1 MFLRR
6 LLLEN
11 DGLVLRDIVFRKG
24 VNLIVDE
31 TSDSEKKS
39 SGNNVGKT
47 TTLRL
52 IDYCLGSDGKNIYT
66 DPEFKNKTNSK
77 VESFLRDNNIV
88 VTLTLVNHFDS
99 PPSEELIIRRNFLK
113 DRKNSLI
120 EIDGEPVSKTSMQSV
135 LKKKIFKNESNKP
148 SFRQI
153 ISKNIRDDKLR
164 LSNTVKVLHPT
175 SKAEEYEALYLFWF
189 GISIDTAARKQQLL
203 SKKSIEDTL
212 QKRLKKDSSLSQ
224 IVQSHLLI
232 IDEIEYLENKKAEF
246 NINENYDLEL
256 NELNQIKSE
265 INRLT
270 TLSARLNL
278 RKSLI
283 EESIDELNSE
293 FADIDSAKIK
303 GLYMEAKSLMPNLQ
317 KTFEETLKFHNGMI
331 NEKKKFIS
339 SDLPELNNKLQ
350 EVNSQLELGLCKE
363 KFLSDSLIKSGKVED
378 LQGVIASLN
387 IAYEK
392 KGSLEEQKRLWEKS
406 NKVLEDINLELKDID
421 EGIHSLDDKLQ
432 EKVATFNKF
441 FAALSEELYGEK
453 FVLSADKNEKGYEL
467 NITSLFSNPGT
478 GRKKGEMASFDLAYI
493 QFADFTNINC
503 LHFVLQDQI
512 ENTHDNQISS
522 LFTDIIGNINCQY
535 ILSVLKDK
543 LPSDIN
549 VSEFEVLTLSQKNKL
564 FKI

>member
-6 LLLEN
+6 LLLEK
-11 DGLVLRDIVFRKG
+11 DGLIIRDIVFRKG
-24 VNLIVDE
+24 INLIVDE
-31 TSDSEKKS
+31 TSDTEKKS

-47 TTLRL
+47 TTLRV

-88 VTLTLVNHFDS
+88 VTLTMVNSFDS
-99 PPSEELIIRRNFLK
+99 AASEELTIRRNFLK
-113 DRKNSLI
+113 DRKNSFI
-120 EIDGEPVSKTSMQSV
+120 EVNGETVTKTSLQSV
-135 LKKKIFKNESNKP
+135 LKKMVFKNESNKP
-148 SFRQI
+148 TFRQI

-164 LSNTVKVLHPT
+164 LSNTVKVLHPS

-189 GISIDTAARKQQLL
+189 GITIDSAARKQQLL

-224 IVQSHLLI
+224 IIQSYLLI
-232 IDEIEYLENKKAEF
+232 VDEIEILENKKSEF
-246 NINENYDLEL
+246 NINENYDIELKEL
-256 NELNQIKSE
+256 NEIKSD

-270 TLSARLNL
+270 TLSARLSL

-283 EESIDELNSE
+283 EESIEELNSE
-293 FADIDSAKIK
+293 FADIDSARIK
-303 GLYMEAKSLMPNLQ
+303 ELYFEAKSLMPNLQ
-317 KTFEETLKFHNGMI
+317 KTFEETLEFHNGMV
-331 NEKKKFIS
+331 NEKMKFIS
-339 SDLPELNNKLQ
+339 GDLPDINKELEK
-350 EVNSQLELGLCKE
+350 VNSQLEVGLSKE
-363 KFLSDSLIKSGKVED
+363 KYLTDSLIKSGKVED
-378 LQGVIASLN
+378 LQGVITSLN
-387 IAYEK
+387 LAYEK

-406 NKVLEDINLELKDID
+406 NQVLEDINLELRDID
-421 EGIHSLDDKLQ
+421 EGIYSLDDKLQ
-432 EKVATFNKF
+432 ANVAIFNKF

-493 QFADFTNINC
+493 QFADFMNINC

-535 ILSVLKDK
+535 VLSVLKDK

-549 VSEFEVLTLSQKNKL
+549 ISEYEILTLSQHNKL

>member
-6 LLLEN
+6 LLLEK
-11 DGLVLRDIVFRKG
+11 DGLVLRDIIFRKG
-24 VNLIVDE
+24 VNLIIDE
-31 TSDSEKKS
+31 TSDAEKKS

-52 IDYCLGSDGKNIYT
+52 IDYCLGGDGKNIYT
-66 DPEFKNKTNSK
+66 DPEFRNKTNSK
-77 VESFLRDNNIV
+77 VESFLRDNNVV

-99 PPSEELIIRRNFLK
+99 PESEELVIRRNFLK
-113 DRKNSLI
+113 DRKNTLL
-120 EIDGEPVSKTSMQSV
+120 EINGETVSKSSMQSV
-135 LKKKIFKNESNKP
+135 LKDKIFKNNSNKP
-148 SFRQI
+148 TFRQI

-212 QKRLKKDSSLSQ
+212 QKRLKKESSLSQ
-224 IVQSHLLI
+224 IIQSHLLI
-232 IDEIEYLENKKAEF
+232 LDEINTLEIKKSEF
-246 NINENYDLEL
+246 NINDNYDNEL
-256 NELNQIKSE
+256 NELNLIKSE

-283 EESIDELNSE
+283 EESVEELNSE
-293 FADIDSAKIK
+293 FADIDTKKIK
-303 GLYMEAKSLMPNLQ
+303 EIYLEAKSLMPNLQ
-317 KTFEETLKFHNGMI
+317 KTFEETLEFHNGMI
-331 NEKKKFIS
+331 AEKMKFIS
-339 SDLPELNNKLQ
+339 SDLPEINKKLKKVG
-350 EVNSQLELGLCKE
+350 EDLELDLSKE
-363 KFLSDSLIKSGKVED
+363 KALSNSLIKSGKMED
-378 LQGVIASLN
+378 LQDIIASLN

-392 KGSLEEQKRLWEKS
+392 KGSLEEQKRLWEHS
-406 NKVLEDINLELKDID
+406 NEVLENINSELNNID
-421 EGIHSLDDKLQ
+421 EGIYSLDEKLQ
-432 EKVATFNKF
+432 DKVAIFNKF

-493 QFADFTNINC
+493 QFADFANINC

-512 ENTHDNQISS
+512 ENTHDNQITS

-535 ILSVLKDK
+535 VLSVLKDK

-549 VSEFEVLTLSQKNKL
+549 VGDYEILTLSQENKL

>member
-6 LLLEN
+6 LLLEK
-11 DGLVLRDIVFRKG
+11 DGLVLREIVFRKG
-24 VNLIVDE
+24 VNLIIDA
-31 TSDSEKKS
+31 TSDREKRS

-52 IDYCLGSDGKNIYT
+52 IDYCLGGDGKNIYT
-66 DPEFKNKTNSK
+66 DPEFKNKTNST
-77 VESFLRDNNIV
+77 VESFLRDNNVV

-99 PPSEELIIRRNFLK
+99 PASDELTIRRNFLK
-113 DRKNSLI
+113 DRKNTLL
-120 EIDGEPVSKTSMQSV
+120 EIDGVTVSKTSMQSV

-148 SFRQI
+148 TFRQI

-224 IVQSHLLI
+224 ITQSHLLI
-232 IDEIEYLENKKAEF
+232 IDEIENLENKKSEF
-246 NINENYDLEL
+246 NINENYDTEL
-256 NELNQIKSE
+256 NELNEIKSD

-270 TLSARLNL
+270 TLSARLSL

-283 EESIDELNSE
+283 EESIEELNSE
-293 FADIDSAKIK
+293 FADIDSEKIK
-303 GLYMEAKSLMPNLQ
+303 GLYLEAKSLIPNLQ
-317 KTFEETLKFHNGMI
+317 KTFEETLEFHNGMI

-339 SDLPELNNKLQ
+339 SDLPGINNKLQ
-350 EVNSQLELGLCKE
+350 EINHLLESALYKE
-363 KFLSDSLIKSGKVED
+363 KYLSGSLIKSGKMED
-378 LQGVIASLN
+378 LQGVISSLN

-406 NKVLEDINLELKDID
+406 NQVLEDINTELKDID
-421 EGIHSLDDKLQ
+421 DGIYSLDEKLQ
-432 EKVATFNKF
+432 AKVAIFNKF

-549 VSEFEVLTLSQKNKL
+549 VADYEILTLSQKNKL